1 MVFLAV
7 ILAPIGAKAAGT
19 FRIGSFLAVT
29 GAGAFLGA
37 PALATLKLYVELLNA
52 QGGLLG
58 RRVELI
64 DYDVGIDTKTAQSA
78 VRRLIE
84 VDRVDLII
92 GGSTTGATV
101 AVMPIIEQAQVP
113 FIALA
118 ESASIIDPARKWVF
132 KSSQTERMA
141 CAKIIMDMKRR
152 GIASFGLISGDGG
165 FGRSMRAHCIA
176 QAKVLGVRVAAD
188 EVYRSQSRR
197 VSGPLVKI
205 RNSPNVQAVLNIGFG
220 TSPAYVTQNFRRL
233 KFDVPLYQS
242 HGAATQDYLDFA
254 GSAADGVRLPVPPLI
269 LADKLPP
276 TDPAKRV
283 LDAYI
288 SFYQKRWGIAP
299 TVYGSHAFDAIRIAA
314 AAVEQARSF
323 DKRKIRTQ
331 IENLDGYV
339 GANGVV
345 RMTPNNH
352 LGLDLNAFR
361 MAEIQSGEW
370 FLAE

>member
-1 MVFLAV
+1 M
-7 ILAPIGAKAAGT
+7 
-19 FRIGSFLAVT
+19 
-29 GAGAFLGA
+29 
-37 PALATLKLYVELLNA
+37 
-52 QGGLLG
+52 
-58 RRVELI
+58 
-64 DYDVGIDTKTAQSA
+64 
-78 VRRLIE
+78 
-84 VDRVDLII
+84 
-92 GGSTTGATV
+92 
-101 AVMPIIEQAQVP
+101 
-113 FIALA
+113 
-118 ESASIIDPARKWVF
+118 
-132 KSSQTERMA
+132 
-141 CAKIIMDMKRR
+141 
-152 GIASFGLISGDGG
+152 
-165 FGRSMRAHCIA
+165 
-176 QAKVLGVRVAAD
+176 
-188 EVYRSQSRR
+188 
-197 VSGPLVKI
+197 
-205 RNSPNVQAVLNIGFG
+205 QAVLNIGFG